1 MKKTRKE
8 KGEEEVE
15 KKEEEKKLLN
25 EPEKNVSNLQVVPEE
40 TPIRGRDSFSAQRA
54 HASHLWPSPLPPG
67 QNRNIANSPLQMGSR
82 GGSAWTITLSLPC
95 GLEASATANRPHQMG
110 SRGAKCKDGH
120 PVLIVCLRDVSH
132 GLKEKRIQGTA

>member
-54 HASHLWPSPLPPG
+54 RASHLWPSPLPPG
-67 QNRNIANSPLQMGSR
+67 QKPCQAEPEHSQQPTPNGEPRWKCMDHHVVLAMWP
-82 GGSAWTITLSLPC
+82 GGISHSQQATPDGEPRCEMQGRPPC
-95 GLEASATANRPHQMG
+95 PY
-110 SRGAKCKDGH
+110 CV
-120 PVLIVCLRDVSH
+120 P
-132 GLKEKRIQGTA
+132 